1 MEISEKTLNFI
12 QEHAK
17 DDVNALRL
25 KFVGKSQTMD
35 FPIDFALLQIEARR
49 KARKK
54 IPSFLE
60 NVLFVFPDTLAAE
73 QASNESV
80 ARFHA
85 SLIDSGSSIID
96 LTAGL
101 GIDDLTFAKAGINVT
116 ACEIIKAKADALKH
130 NSEILGVSDR
140 ITVINTDS
148 MEFLSSEKRH
158 FDAVF
163 ADPARRSSTGK
174 RLHALSDCQP
184 DILRGMDSIMKI
196 TERLLIKASPLLD
209 LTLIR
214 DTVEHI
220 NHIYLICFKG
230 ECKEV
235 LMDIKKDSVFTGTTV
250 VDLDMDGVIST
261 FHSKPATF
269 RNDIDFADRCSPSY
283 YRYLYEPNAGIMKTG
298 DWSEL
303 CRRYKGLYKAD
314 TNTHLF
320 LSDRL
325 FSDFPGRILAIDSI
339 TDKKA
344 LRSLKGAKYNVV
356 ARNYPLS
363 APDIAKKHSLIPG
376 GERFLYAFRYKG
388 KPLCLISDLL
398 NNQKQEPE

>member
-116 ACEIIKAKADALKH
+116 ACEIIKAKADALRH

-148 MEFLSSEKRH
+148 IEFLSSENRH

-250 VDLDMDGVIST
+250 VDMDMDGVIST
-261 FHSKPATF
+261 FHSKPTTF
-269 RNDIDFADRCSPSY
+269 RNEIDFADRCSPSD

-325 FSDFPGRILAIDSI
+325 FSDFPGRILIIDSI

-363 APDIAKKHSLIPG
+363 AQDIAKKHSLIPG

-398 NNQKQEPE
+398 NNQKQESE

>member
-214 DTVEHI
+214 YTV
-220 NHIYLICFKG
+220 
-230 ECKEV
+230 
-235 LMDIKKDSVFTGTTV
+235 
-250 VDLDMDGVIST
+250 
-261 FHSKPATF
+261 
-269 RNDIDFADRCSPSY
+269 
-283 YRYLYEPNAGIMKTG
+283 
-298 DWSEL
+298 
-303 CRRYKGLYKAD
+303 
-314 TNTHLF
+314 
-320 LSDRL
+320 
-325 FSDFPGRILAIDSI
+325 
-339 TDKKA
+339 
-344 LRSLKGAKYNVV
+344 
-356 ARNYPLS
+356 
-363 APDIAKKHSLIPG
+363 
-376 GERFLYAFRYKG
+376 
-388 KPLCLISDLL
+388 
-398 NNQKQEPE
+398 